1 MEKEDIVDLNVSE
14 NVAKLVSFYIDNN
27 REPNAIKTLVES
39 RNFCGNGYSKNG
51 YSNNVNS
58 EDLKYLSDL
67 GLIVFDKE
75 RDLLKINGSDE
86 SRSLTMK
93 VALVDESYNKLN
105 NGVNNSDIGS
115 EVKEIFQNLEN
126 HSETIP
132 YHNKRKITRFR
143 ALERNGSGNILNN
156 LLYGN
161 TATDE
166 EYEMDSQ
173 PIGGNFE
180 DSYLLTKADKN

>member
-1 MEKEDIVDLNVSE
+1 MEKEDIVDLHVSE
-14 NVAKLVSFYIDNN
+14 NLAKLASFYIENN
-27 REPNAIKTLVES
+27 RNPNAIKTLVES
-39 RNFCGNGYSKNG
+39 RNFCGNENPKNG
-51 YSNNVNS
+51 YSNGVNS
-58 EDLKYLSDL
+58 EDLNYLSNL

-126 HSETIP
+126 PSETIP
-132 YHNKRKITRFR
+132 YDSQRTITSFR
-143 ALERNGSGNILNN
+143 ALERNGKGKILNN

-161 TATDE
+161 TAVG
-166 EYEMDSQ
+166 YGHMPSQ
-173 PIGGNFE
+173 PVGGDFE
-180 DSYLLTKADKN
+180 QGYCQKEPDKN